1 MGLGI
6 RREPA
11 QHLVIWMDERRTMIT
26 KESLKKQLDMLH
38 EEGGA
43 LVVAM
48 GILGANA
55 GYLFGI
61 RVPTK

>member
-1 MGLGI
+1 
-6 RREPA
+6 
-11 QHLVIWMDERRTMIT
+11 MIT